1 MARSLPVLSLLLL
14 AAPASA
20 APPAPPGPVL
30 LPKQVNAPPSDIL
43 SGIVRLPAPG
53 SITLESSYARIPV
66 SLSPT
71 PEGALAWS
79 AAVPIDDAASVRF
92 ALLTPDGANLSW
104 DILDPAPSRANAR
117 LAPSAPL
124 IDHAVVD
131 ALSSTPNAEFRTLTF
146 REPGAWTVRVRTE
159 AVDAPPP
166 IDASDA
172 WLFIA
177 SDSPHRLRTSIH
189 SLRHIPGESACI
201 VADMRADAGRTAEAS
216 TITDALVHINDS
228 ELLPMHDDGAHG
240 DGAAGDG
247 VFGARI
253 PLTEPGPLHLR
264 VEAHGITESGAPL
277 LRTSEHRIEVVP
289 GGMELLPNDAAAT
302 IAPDPAPGGTSQ
314 LRIDIPIASATPS
327 RRMLAAA
334 ELWGRDPE
342 TGAPAPAVWSALI
355 TEPRALADIGDAVS
369 LFVDPRWLATSSITG
384 PFELRNIR
392 LHDIDTLVPIALRDR
407 APLRIDGQLPLPA
420 AAPRA
425 IDPAMRSGV
434 PRPDLALACTLSE
447 SDLALAASR
456 AFGAHN
462 LMLSHGYCAGGSPWP
477 TSDFSGFLEAFS
489 DPDQNRTHDQFA
501 QLLLAFGMNSK
512 SYGFVGHSQG
522 GCAALHLWTF
532 YFSGLDWAEGP
543 RLIQSLGTPYQG
555 TPLASLGGFSC
566 GVNNNMTTDGAPVWL
581 STIPTESRASVWY
594 WTTSYTS
601 NWCDFFAN
609 LILAAPNDGTTEVAR
624 GQLPGATNMGNKTG
638 WCHTTG
644 MSYPAQYTDSVRN
657 AELNAQAAR

>member
-1 MARSLPVLSLLLL
+1 MTRSLPVLSLLLL
-14 AAPASA
+14 AAA
-20 APPAPPGPVL
+20 ATAAPPGPVL
-30 LPKQVNAPPSDIL
+30 LPKQVNAPPADIR
-43 SGIVRLPAPG
+43 SGIVRLPEPG
-53 SITLESSYARIPV
+53 TIALESSYARIPIT
-66 SLSPT
+66 LTPSPD
-71 PEGALAWS
+71 GALAWS
-79 AAVPIDDAASVRF
+79 ASIPIDDAASVRF

-104 DILDPAPSRANAR
+104 DITEPPTARADARIAP
-117 LAPSAPL
+117 PPPL
-124 IDHAVVD
+124 IDHAVID
-131 ALSSTPNAEFRTLTF
+131 ALPAAPNAEFRAFTL
-146 REPGAWTVRVRTE
+146 REPGAWTVDVRTN
-159 AVDAPPP
+159 AADAPPLNAGP
-166 IDASDA
+166 DA
-172 WLFIA
+172 WLFVA
-177 SDSPHRLRTSIH
+177 SDSPHRLRTAVH
-189 SLRHIPGESACI
+189 SLRHIPGETAVI
-201 VADMRADAGRTAEAS
+201 VADMRADAARTAESS
-216 TITDALVHINDS
+216 TITEANLFINDTA
-228 ELLPMHDDGAHG
+228 LLPMHDDGAHG

-247 VFGARI
+247 VYGARI

-264 VEAHGITESGAPL
+264 VEARGVTESGASL
-277 LRTSEHRIEVVP
+277 LRTAEHRIEVVP
-289 GGMELLPNDAAAT
+289 GGMELLPNNAAAS
-302 IAPDPAPGGTSQ
+302 IAPDPAPAATHQ
-314 LRIDIPIASATPS
+314 LRIDIPIASAIPT
-327 RRMLAAA
+327 RRILAAA

-342 TGAPAPAVWSALI
+342 TGAPAPAVWAALI
-355 TEPRALADIGDAVS
+355 TEPRALADAVDAVS

-392 LHDIDTLVPIALRDR
+392 LHDIDTLVPIALSDR
-407 APLRIDGQLPLPA
+407 APLRIDGELALPA
-420 AAPRA
+420 ASPRA
-425 IDPAMRSGV
+425 IDPSMRTGV

-447 SDLALAASR
+447 PDLALAATR
-456 AFGAHN
+456 ALGAHN

-501 QLLLAFGMNSK
+501 QLLLAFGTNSK

-581 STIPTESRASVWY
+581 STIPSANRASVWY

-601 NWCDFFAN
+601 NWCNFFAN
-609 LILAAPNDGTTEVAR
+609 LVLAAPNDGTTEVVR

>member
-1 MARSLPVLSLLLL
+1 MARLLPLCISCFLI
-14 AAPASA
+14 APAVA
-20 APPAPPGPVL
+20 APVL
-30 LPKQVNAPPSDIL
+30 LPKQVNAPPADIL
-43 SGIVRLPAPG
+43 SGIVRLPEPG
-53 SITLESSYARIPV
+53 TIALESSYARIPV
-66 SLSPT
+66 TLAPA
-71 PEGALAWS
+71 PDGALAWS
-79 AAVPIDDAASVRF
+79 ASIPIDDAASVRF
-92 ALLTPDGANLSW
+92 ALLTPDGADLSW
-104 DILDPAPSRANAR
+104 DILDPAPSRADAR
-117 LAPSAPL
+117 VAPPAPL
-124 IDHAVVD
+124 IDHALVE
-131 ALSSTPNAEFRTLTF
+131 ALADTPRAEFRAFTL
-146 REPGAWTVRVRTE
+146 REPGAWTVRVRTN
-159 AVDAPPP
+159 AVDAAPPN
-166 IDASDA
+166 A
-172 WLFIA
+172 WLFVA

-189 SLRHIPGESACI
+189 SLRHIPGESAVI
-201 VADMRADAGRTAEAS
+201 VADMRADAARTAESS
-216 TITDALVHINDS
+216 TITEALVHINDS

-264 VEAHGITESGAPL
+264 VEARSVTESGASL
-277 LRTSEHRIEVVP
+277 LRSAEHRIEVVP
-289 GGMELLPNDAAAT
+289 GGMELLPNNAT
-302 IAPDPAPGGTSQ
+302 ASIAPDPAPAAAPQ
-314 LRIDIPIASATPS
+314 LRIDIPIASAIPS
-327 RRMLAAA
+327 RRILAAA

-342 TGAPAPAVWSALI
+342 TGHPAPAVWAALI
-355 TEPRALADIGDAVS
+355 TEPRALADAGDAVS
-369 LFVDPRWLATSSITG
+369 LFVDPRWLATSSIAA

-407 APLRIDGQLPLPA
+407 APLRIDGQLTLPA
-420 AAPRA
+420 SAPRA
-425 IDPAMRSGV
+425 IDPAMRAGF
-434 PRPDLALACTLSE
+434 PRADLALACTLSE
-447 SDLALAASR
+447 SDLALAATR
-456 AFGAHN
+456 ALGAHN

-501 QLLLAFGMNSK
+501 QLLLAFGANSK

-581 STIPTESRASVWY
+581 STIPTASRASVWY

-609 LILAAPNDGTTEVAR
+609 LILAAPNDGTTEVVR